1 MLLLIF
7 IIFKAPSQASAADE
21 LEAKE
26 AITNTENLLL
36 NCYNASLEAEKAGAN
51 ITQLLTILNEAG
63 TFLSKAELAYKNGN
77 FTSAVEFTNQTQTR
91 LNGFA
96 DLARSAREMGLQQTY
111 WDFMIYIVASI
122 AGSIAIIFGSLIV
135 WFFLKRRYG
144 SVTE

>member
-77 FTSAVEFTNQTQTR
+77 FTLAVEFTNQTQTR

-111 WDFMIYIVASI
+111 RDFMIYIVASI